1 VRVWVEDFRFH
12 VAMALRAV
20 GLGIVVIA
28 WAAVLGSEAQQG
40 SDQRAYAEVGAAVL
54 SLLVVHWLTALPPSA
69 TVTDL
74 LRPLERDI
82 LAVARERA
90 RGDAALQAA
99 YVAAVTELAR
109 ERIRRGANVP
119 RDRRAWV
126 RALLRLAEA
135 NQACHELD
143 VDHAGDG

>member
-1 VRVWVEDFRFH
+1 MRVWLEDVRFH
-12 VAMALRAV
+12 MAIALRAV
-20 GLGIVVIA
+20 GLGMVVVA
-28 WAAVLGSEAQQG
+28 WASVLGSEAQQG
-40 SDQRAYAEVGAAVL
+40 SELRAYAEVGAASL
-54 SLLVVHWLTALPPSA
+54 SLLVIHCLTSLPPSA
-69 TVTDL
+69 TITDL

-99 YVAAVTELAR
+99 CVRAITDLAR
-109 ERIRRGANVP
+109 ERIRNGANVP

-135 NQACHELD
+135 NQARHELD
-143 VDHAGDG
+143 VDQASDR